1 MLSNCHGFSIHCKE
15 FTNIQRNLD
24 DHDEYA
30 NTLPVSQYSKIP
42 TGRIH
47 LLNKICSY
55 TPMYNH
61 NPLQASQSIH
71 VAQIPTLCRDS
82 GFLCVSYS
90 GPDAYEAFRLEFLK
104 FKRVKS
110 VNVAQLLGF
119 NDTEFPALIFYEGN
133 ANSVGSRFG
142 SAQTIAALATL
153 LQLSMG
159 LIFKVLSKDSVDSG
173 IDLRLLWVQPR
184 TGRLC
189 VGPSGPEIR
198 DQFMLAAL
206 PSPVVEVCKSAD
218 PLPIQAYKDRDV
230 VQYFSRAISD
240 EDFIDWFFTKAH
252 LNVIHSD
259 VTEEEAQLLSLS
271 DGTIHSGCQN
281 RIIARCKEASRF
293 CTWKLT
299 YIHVSPCEIEE
310 TRVHM
315 VDGSIRFT
323 VTSSERFRIC
333 FGYEF
338 GDYRIIG
345 TLLRSWLSQAPRV
358 FKHLHMPADYA
369 RHCSMTRKVYLFLDG
384 KGPEF
389 ASQRNPWFL
398 FVRPFPSTSNSQP
411 DFAAWIRGELHHWSL
426 AASGQMPV
434 PEQLLG
440 LSIAKPKI
448 IVFSY
453 SWDDIIYDSASR
465 IQEFKGFNPDTTDF
479 ARSLQLPT
487 FQAMDCPAGDFL
499 RTDMK
504 IEGEYPAL
512 CFSATELD

>member
-1 MLSNCHGFSIHCKE
+1 MEEVG
-15 FTNIQRNLD
+15 
-24 DHDEYA
+24 
-30 NTLPVSQYSKIP
+30 PVDQLLVLHLNYISKYSKIP

-104 FKRVKS
+104 FKPLIPLAHVLDRHKQS
-110 VNVAQLLGF
+110 PLLRLYF
-119 NDTEFPALIFYEGN
+119 SCQWDLFDH
-133 ANSVGSRFG
+133 S
-142 SAQTIAALATL
+142 
-153 LQLSMG
+153 
-159 LIFKVLSKDSVDSG
+159 VLSKDSVDSG
-173 IDLRLLWVQPR
+173 IVRIHFVSRPSLDLRLLWVQPR

-315 VDGSIRFT
+315 VDGSIRYASLRLSGLHVTENDCRFT

-504 IEGEYPAL
+504 IEVLDCIDEEIMDVDN
-512 CFSATELD
+512 CELYMDVD

>member
-1 MLSNCHGFSIHCKE
+1 
-15 FTNIQRNLD
+15 
-24 DHDEYA
+24 
-30 NTLPVSQYSKIP
+30 
-42 TGRIH
+42 
-47 LLNKICSY
+47 
-55 TPMYNH
+55 MYNH

-119 NDTEFPALIFYEGN
+119 NDTEFPALIFYEGKCTVKLTEKQGCF
-133 ANSVGSRFG
+133 SIKLV
-142 SAQTIAALATL
+142 ALIPLAHVLDRHKQSPL
-153 LQLSMG
+153 LRLYFSCQWDLFDHS
-159 LIFKVLSKDSVDSG
+159 VLSKDSVDSG

-504 IEGEYPAL
+504 IEVLDCIDEEIMDVDN
-512 CFSATELD
+512 CELYMDVD